1 MNYKHLQEIVN
12 IENKPIDYYTKKDT
26 SKYINLLSNLNNSQ
40 EYKPSL
46 QENNKSICH
55 WGQRKLF
62 VSELEFLINYYPTI
76 DTTTNKFYVLYIGA
90 AKGTHLLYLCSLF
103 KEFEFIL
110 VDPSSFDTRLQYMDN
125 VKIIN
130 KYFDDNDIKIFSDK
144 NVYPNLFLISDIRFP
159 NLSENDLTSQQEYVK
174 EDMELQKKWFLKLK
188 PYKALL
194 KFRLPW
200 NSSKCNYLDGDLY
213 FQAWAGRHSTES
225 RLVPNGKMKEY
236 NNKNYEEKMHYF
248 NKVTRR
254 KIYEPNVFIKFN
266 NCGHC
271 YDCYKEHRTFL
282 KYCELRNI
290 SLENNRLNRF
300 SRKLTSYLGYNE
312 KF

>member
-26 SKYINLLSNLNNSQ
+26 NKYMNLFSNLNNRL
-40 EYKPSL
+40 EYKSS
-46 QENNKSICH
+46 EHEDNKSICH

-62 VSELEFLINYYPTI
+62 VSELEFLINYYPSI
-76 DTTTNKFYVLYIGA
+76 DTTKNKFYVLYIGA
-90 AKGTHLLYLCSLF
+90 AKGTHLLYLSSLF
-103 KEFEFIL
+103 KEFHFIL
-110 VDPSSFDTRLQYMDN
+110 VDPSQFDTRLQYVDN
-125 VKIIN
+125 VTIVN
-130 KYFDDNDIKIFSDK
+130 KYFDDNDIKKYSDK
-144 NVYPNLFLISDIRFP
+144 NVFPNLFLISDIRFP
-159 NLSENDLTSQQEYVK
+159 NLSENDLNSQQEYVQ
-174 EDMELQKKWFLKLK
+174 EDMELQKKWYLKLK

-200 NSSKCNYLDGDLY
+200 NSLKCNYLDGDVY

-225 RLVPNGKMKEY
+225 RLVPNGKIKEY
-236 NNKNYEEKMHYF
+236 QNKNYEERMHYF
-248 NKVTRR
+248 NKVIRR
-254 KIYEPNVFIKFN
+254 KIYKPEIFIKFN

-282 KYCELRNI
+282 KYCELRKI

-300 SRKLTSYLGYNE
+300 SRKLTTYLGFND